1 MVSINSNTKILAI
14 KLMASAFGGVVKILI
29 VKKIVNECQSSS
41 TCNKW
46 ASCWIEEIK
55 DYSEFDRLIY
65 KISENSFSWTL
76 DNGLR
81 NKGQQKGLLYT
92 MNIDSYCNTIMNSL
106 CITSNKSW
114 NRSKKH
120 RTLPNIYDEALMWR
134 QSTVKP
140 KELIEWFYTFV
151 VTFPEYS
158 GKRSRTKSLKV
169 CYVFLR

>member
-1 MVSINSNTKILAI
+1 MKNLWKRMVSINSNSKILAI
-14 KLMASAFGGVVKILI
+14 KLMASAFDGVAKILI
-29 VKKIVNECQSSS
+29 AKKIVNECQSSS

-106 CITSNKSW
+106 CITSSKSW
-114 NRSKKH
+114 NRTKKH
-120 RTLPNIYDEALMWR
+120 TEDPAKHLWWSSY
-134 QSTVKP
+134 VKT
-140 KELIEWFYTFV
+140 IN
-151 VTFPEYS
+151 S
-158 GKRSRTKSLKV
+158 
-169 CYVFLR
+169 